1 MTYDFDLNPL
11 TQFASPWPI
20 SEHGL
25 CYTFNL
31 RPGAKWHNGRD
42 PPVAFSIG
50 LLQQAHPRGR
60 STFAPVADIETQD
73 PHTAVLVLADAHFA

>member
-1 MTYDFDLNPL
+1 
-11 TQFASPWPI
+11 
-20 SEHGL
+20 
-25 CYTFNL
+25 
-31 RPGAKWHNGRD
+31 
-42 PPVAFSIG
+42 VAFSIG